1 MQRAFADA
9 EEQSGFRK
17 RLEAMLREGE
27 AEAALALVRQGLRAI
42 ADNGLPIVD
51 IALGAD
57 PHALTLNGWDAVAA
71 TIAGEDAGGN
81 AIAALGIDFS
91 WPGHVGLEPDAAGHL
106 APHIETNYFA
116 DLAEIAFSAA
126 SREDILA
133 GYSAYGSAWQGCFAV
148 IDNAIAVEG
157 LSALYGAVTTAA
169 RDRDSDTAAG
179 DAYLLAAC
187 TSAILLHLA
196 VRSAIA
202 AGALPKPMAVLVGSN
217 EDFPFFDAP
226 VVSAEEAR
234 ALMPDRPATP
244 PAPTPPAQAPITTQ
258 DGVSGRALRSRL
270 ETTGGETD
278 PPSDPPATKGFFG
291 RLFGR

>member
-1 MQRAFADA
+1 MQRAFADDTERRA
-9 EEQSGFRK
+9 FAK

-27 AEAALALVRQGLRAI
+27 PEAALALVRQGLQAI

-51 IALGAD
+51 VALAAD
-57 PHALTLNGWDAVAA
+57 PDAFAITGWDAAAA
-71 TIAGEDAGGN
+71 TIAGEDARGKT
-81 AIAALGIDFS
+81 ITALGIDFS
-91 WPGHVGLEPDAAGHL
+91 SHGDVPPDAAGHL
-106 APHIETNYFA
+106 APYIETNYFD
-116 DLAEIAFSAA
+116 DLTEIAFSAA

-133 GYSAYGSAWQGCFAV
+133 GYSSYGSHWQGCFAE

-157 LSALYGAVTTAA
+157 LSALYGAVTMAA
-169 RDRDSDTAAG
+169 RDRDSETAAG

-202 AGALPKPMAVLVGSN
+202 AGALPRPMAVLVGSN

-226 VVSAEEAR
+226 VVSVDEAH
-234 ALMPDRPATP
+234 ALMPDRPETPPAETP
-244 PAPTPPAQAPITTQ
+244 PAPPPITTQ
-258 DGVSGRALRSRL
+258 DAVSGRALRSRL
-270 ETTGGETD
+270 ESNSGETD
-278 PPSDPPATKGFFG
+278 PPIDPPAAKGFFR

>member
-9 EEQSGFRK
+9 EEQNGFRK

-27 AEAALALVRQGLRAI
+27 PEAALALVRQGLQAI

-51 IALGAD
+51 IALAAD
-57 PHALTLNGWDAVAA
+57 PQALTLKGWDAVAA
-71 TIAGEDAGGN
+71 TIAREDARGKP
-81 AIAALGIDFS
+81 ITALGIDFS
-91 WPGHVGLEPDAAGHL
+91 CHGDVPPDAAGHL
-106 APHIETNYFA
+106 APYIETNYFA
-116 DLAEIAFSAA
+116 DLTEIAFSTA

-133 GYSAYGSAWQGCFAV
+133 GYSGSGTEWQGRFEE
-148 IDNAIAVEG
+148 IDNAIEVEG
-157 LSALYGAVTTAA
+157 LSPLYGAVTMAA

-179 DAYLLAAC
+179 DAHLLAAC

-196 VRSAIA
+196 VRSAIV
-202 AGALPKPMAVLVGSN
+202 AGALPRPMAVLVGSN

-226 VVSAEEAR
+226 VVSVDEAR
-234 ALMPDRPATP
+234 ALMPAPAATP
-244 PAPTPPAQAPITTQ
+244 PAPAPITQQ

-270 ETTGGETD
+270 ETSDGETD
-278 PPSDPPATKGFFG
+278 PPSDPPAAKGFFG